1 MNRRGGLTAID
12 GAMALIA
19 LLLVVQMWLL
29 TATLEAYLSGHSEPI
44 FPAALISGLIFVG
57 CFGLFLFIRR
67 IDANVRITR
76 QPAYSDLVKAVAAK
90 STN

>member
-44 FPAALISGLIFVG
+44 FPAALISGLIFAG

-76 QPAYSDLVKAVAAK
+76 QPD
-90 STN
+90 

>member
-76 QPAYSDLVKAVAAK
+76 QPD
-90 STN
+90 